1 MTSPGM
7 KRTERKTRMLK
18 IYTVGKISNNRRM
31 I

>member
-1 MTSPGM
+1 MASPGM

-18 IYTVGKISNNRRM
+18 INKVGIMSNNRLM